1 MFSHI
6 LGTVSVSEWAL
17 VLETVVRLDLPWRTL
32 RPHLV
37 HLAPDGRVKYQSC
50 FEDMEPGIP
59 LAQVSTRL
67 SLNDCKVECGCF
79 PFAPQQVIEK
89 HFLISHLQ

>member
-1 MFSHI
+1 MCKLFLTP

-37 HLAPDGRVKYQSC
+37 HLAPDGRVKYQTC
-50 FEDMEPGIP
+50 FEDMEPGTP
-59 LAQVSTRL
+59 LAQV
-67 SLNDCKVECGCF
+67 
-79 PFAPQQVIEK
+79 
-89 HFLISHLQ
+89 

>member
-1 MFSHI
+1 MCKLFLTP

-37 HLAPDGRVKYQSC
+37 HLALDGRVKYQTC
-50 FEDMEPGIP
+50 FEDMEPGTP
-59 LAQVSTRL
+59 LAQV
-67 SLNDCKVECGCF
+67 
-79 PFAPQQVIEK
+79 
-89 HFLISHLQ
+89 